1 MHPWKIYVLTA
12 AVFCFAWTVAWFA
25 FIRPLLAKYAYTAGV
40 IERLDAAEGN
50 VWKKIG
56 IWLEAKKTL
65 ALAFLTSAFAA
76 GKAATD
82 QVTSVAA
89 SLTPDAIVPLQDKSL
104 WSAFFGD
111 IWTLHIV
118 AALGILTAFLTLK
131 GKVTAAQI
139 VPKS

>member
-1 MHPWKIYVLTA
+1 MHYKIYLVTA
-12 AVFCFAWTVAWFA
+12 AVFLFAWIVAWFA
-25 FIRPLLAKYAYTAGV
+25 FIRPLLERYEYTAGV
-40 IERLDAAEGN
+40 IERLDAAGGN

-65 ALAFLTSAFAA
+65 ALAFFTSAFAA

-82 QVTSVAA
+82 QVTSVA
-89 SLTPDAIVPLQDKSL
+89 SNLTPDVIAPLQDKSI
-104 WSAFFGD
+104 WSAFFND
-111 IWTLHIV
+111 IWTLHII
-118 AALGILTAFLTLK
+118 AALGIVTAFLTLK